1 MRYMMLVMG
10 NDDYQAG
17 TPPSPQLWGEIG
29 KLAPVAHNAVT
40 MILSVG
46 LKPRATRI
54 KLAKGKRQVTDGPF
68 TETKEMIGG
77 FAIFELPSDE
87 EALAQAQ
94 RFVDAHVKCGVK
106 DFEMEIRPMYGPEDF
121 GGKP

>member
-10 NDDYQAG
+10 NSDYQAG
-17 TPPSPQLWGEIG
+17 RPPSPQLMEEIG
-29 KLAPVAHNAVT
+29 KLAQEAQKAGT
-40 MILSVG
+40 MILSEG
-46 LKPRATRI
+46 LKPRARRI
-54 KLAKGKRQVTDGPF
+54 KLVKGKRQVTDGPF

-77 FAIFELPSDE
+77 FAIFELPSEE

-121 GGKP
+121 GGKR